1 MKLIRVVVLVF
12 IFAFQGFAEEKININ
27 FKDLKIMDLV
37 KITSKIIDKNIL
49 ITEDIKGNVDFI
61 SNKPVEKDELIKI
74 LGFVLES
81 KGYSLVKSEEMLR
94 IVKLDDS
101 ANSNVPIM
109 NNSNYDDS
117 HVSMV
122 TEIFT
127 VTNADVDYVASK
139 IRHLITKNGKMVTN
153 KDSNTLVI
161 TDFKD
166 NIDTVKDVVS
176 IMTYGGKRDIS
187 IIELQNMKAV
197 DAKKSLDAIVK
208 SLYNDKIETE
218 KVSVVDNKDNN
229 SIVLIGKKENIRYLE
244 KYIKNADLKGSLI
257 KKEVKVFPLKNVEA
271 VNVIKILDSIIGKKA
286 YIDPNDKPLASVD
299 EESNAI
305 VVMGP
310 ADELESIEGLLVEL
324 DKEKGQVYVQA
335 RIIEVNDELVDQIGI
350 SYGLF
355 GGTVGSNGLATFS
368 SSLNG
373 GSTTFSDVTSLL
385 ELNIPDITS
394 GLALGASLNLLKQNG
409 ALDVVSEPSILA
421 INNKESSI
429 YVGETISIKTSS
441 SVTDGGTTNE
451 NYQREDVGLTLKVK
465 PRISNDTK
473 VTLEINTI
481 LEGVKTTQTTSGNA
495 DTSKKEIKTTAIL
508 NNGESVIIG
517 GLIENKEE
525 LTKQQVPLLGDI
537 PLIGELFKNE
547 AKNKQKNNLV
557 VIVTPYLIP
566 QTKDIT
572 FVRNQLAE
580 LKSME
585 DEYLEDS
592 LIRLKKEA
600 LKKKI
605 DKQLREKEIEELNEK
620 ISDANESA
628 KNNSSDSI
636 SNNTDSKTEHEK
648 RVSEILG
655 Y

>member
-1 MKLIRVVVLVF
+1 MKLTRIVVLVF
-12 IFAFQGFAEEKININ
+12 ILVFQGLAEEKININ

-49 ITEDIKGNVDFI
+49 ITEEIKGNVDFI
-61 SNKPVEKDELIKI
+61 SNNAVEKDELIKI

-81 KGYSLVKSEEMLR
+81 KGYSLVQSENMLR

-101 ANSNVPIM
+101 SNSNVPIM
-109 NNSNYDDS
+109 NTTDYDGA
-117 HVSMV
+117 HLSMV

-127 VTNADVDYVASK
+127 VYNADVDYVASK
-139 IRHLITKNGKMVTN
+139 IRHLITKSGKMVTN

-166 NIDTVKDVVS
+166 NIDTVKEVVS
-176 IMTYGGKRDIS
+176 IMTNGGKRDIS
-187 IIELQNMKAV
+187 IVELQNMKAV

-218 KVSVVDNKDNN
+218 KVSVIDNKDNN
-229 SIVLIGKKENIRYLE
+229 SVVIIGKKENINYLE
-244 KYIKNADLKGSLI
+244 KYIKNADLRGSLI
-257 KKEVKVFPLKNVEA
+257 QKEVKVFPLKNVEA
-271 VNVIKILDSIIGKKA
+271 INVIKILDSIIGKKA
-286 YIDPNDKPLASVD
+286 YIDPNDKPLSSVD

-310 ADELESIEGLLVEL
+310 ADELESIEGLLLEL

-335 RIIEVNDELVDQIGI
+335 RIIELNDELVDQIGI

-373 GSTTFSDVTSLL
+373 GSTTISDVTSLL

-429 YVGETISIKTSS
+429 YVGETISVKTSS
-441 SVTDGGTTNE
+441 SITDGGTTNE

-481 LEGVKTTQTTSGNA
+481 LEGVKTTVTTSGNA

-525 LTKQQVPLLGDI
+525 STKQQVPLLGDI
-537 PLIGELFKNE
+537 PLIGELFKNK
-547 AKNKQKNNLV
+547 AINTKKNNLV

-585 DEYLEDS
+585 DKYLEDS

-600 LKKKI
+600 LKKKL
-605 DKQLREKEIEELNEK
+605 DKQVREKEIEELNEK
-620 ISDANESA
+620 IKDAN
-628 KNNSSDSI
+628 K
-636 SNNTDSKTEHEK
+636 SNNNTVDNKTDSKSEHEK